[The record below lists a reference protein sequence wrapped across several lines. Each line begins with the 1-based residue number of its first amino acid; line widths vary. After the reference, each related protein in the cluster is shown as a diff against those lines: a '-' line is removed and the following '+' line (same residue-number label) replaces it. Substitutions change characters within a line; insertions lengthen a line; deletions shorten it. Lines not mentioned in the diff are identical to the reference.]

1 MVLTIL
7 SYSYISHRF
16 YTASKYTES
25 CEDSWGEERSWSA
38 SGKLRIL
45 CVEDNVMH
53 FDFPIWGGEAADML
67 SDARKV
73 IFIGQCLY
81 RPPSHNSVTL
91 TATDFPGWMLALP
104 STQPASREAVMKWGP
119 SVKRP
124 DSKDV
129 RCTWKL
135 GPNDQLELLMSCI
148 ALLLPHHSIC
158 LLLGGS
164 RH

>member
-73 IFIGQCLY
+73 IFIGQCFY

-104 STQPASREAVMKWGP
+104 STQPASREAVMK
-119 SVKRP
+119 
-124 DSKDV
+124 
-129 RCTWKL
+129 
-135 GPNDQLELLMSCI
+135 
-148 ALLLPHHSIC
+148 
-158 LLLGGS
+158 
-164 RH
+164 